1 MSNISG
7 MDRNNTPF
15 LVPAKMASGVDGDSS
30 IRNPFSTNRRNI
42 DVAVRRINTNAKEL
56 NKSLSNLEAKV
67 EIIHADDDTGLF
79 ILDTENIDEIRQLVN
94 NMRIALDNLLEP
106 LD

>member
-42 DVAVRRINTNAKEL
+42 DVAIRRINQNAKDL
-56 NKSLSNLEAKV
+56 DKSLSNLEAKV
-67 EIIHADDDTGLF
+67 EIIVPDDDTGIF
-79 ILDTENIDEIRQLVN
+79 VIDSENTEEIRQLVK

>member
-15 LVPAKMASGVDGDSS
+15 FVPAKMASGVDGDSS

-42 DVAVRRINTNAKEL
+42 DAAIRRINANAKDIS
-56 NKSLSNLEAKV
+56 KSLSDLEAKV
-67 EIIHADDDTGLF
+67 EIINADPDTGVF
-79 ILDTENIDEIRQLVN
+79 VIDTENIDEIRQLVN